1 MTISIDVRNKII
13 ELHLGGK
20 KRQEITDN
28 LNLSGIRVST
38 GSISNIIAEWRQHEN
53 LQALHAGREPR
64 LTKFR
69 QTCTLQPDSNNM
81 QQSLQSNMN
90 NMTPHSSEVQQKSIS
105 SNDIIKINAEP
116 PLLLVR
122 HGSGTGQAVS
132 TTNTNSNSNIV
143 IPRDG
148 GPLSHLLGEDTLTD
162 EEEVIPPVTS
172 YSNLPSSVPPTLSMG
187 LYPNTNIPSNFH
199 ISIPIR
205 IIPILKSR
213 NLKLRNHP
221 NPNLNLNINNITM
234 ITMTVI
240 TMIKRS

>member
-20 KRQEITDN
+20 KRQEIADN
-28 LNLSGIRVST
+28 LSLSGIRVST

-53 LQALHAGREPR
+53 LQALHTGREPR

-69 QTCTLQPDSNNM
+69 QTCTLQPNANNM
-81 QQSLQSNMN
+81 QQSLQSNTK
-90 NMTPHSSEVQQKSIS
+90 TPHSSEVQQKSIS

-116 PLLLVR
+116 HLLLVR

-143 IPRDG
+143 IHRDE
-148 GPLSHLLGEDTLTD
+148 GPLTHLLGEDTLTD

-172 YSNLPSSVPPTLSMG
+172 YSNLPSSAPPTLSMG
-187 LYPNTNIPSNFH
+187 LYPNT
-199 ISIPIR
+199 
-205 IIPILKSR
+205 L
-213 NLKLRNHP
+213 
-221 NPNLNLNINNITM
+221 
-234 ITMTVI
+234 
-240 TMIKRS
+240 